1 MNLDQINPQGFILA
15 LFIRDD
21 GQRFLLGT
29 GAYEFEQSQMH
40 FTANVFQNDVIEVQG
55 NDGMLLAGQV
65 RRAAMQTFDGFI
77 GDTTVSRQ
85 DIETYRRAFLAFFR
99 KNYYYKVVYIFH
111 DGTAIQRR
119 KGFIVEAPQV
129 KELYQFTPQYHVGLN
144 FEDVN
149 YYAYSEDAQGD
160 EIYGKSANIQRSSGA
175 QDGGLIWDSIGIVWD
190 NLGATWEKST
200 SGGPTTVLVE
210 SIDKVFPIWKIE
222 GPATNPQLSVL
233 TTNTTISYSGT
244 VTAGQ
249 TLLIDMFNK
258 TATLNGTSVIGNVS
272 GDWVYFAPGNNRVTY
287 ITNNADATSSQI
299 VWQEIVG

>member
-40 FTANVFQNDVIEVQG
+40 FIANVFQNDVIEVQG

-65 RRAAMQTFDGFI
+65 RRAAMQTFDGFV

-129 KELYQFTPQYHVGLN
+129 KELYQFTPLYHVGLN

-160 EIYGKSANIQRSSGA
+160 EIYGKSATIQRSSGA
-175 QDGGLIWDSIGIVWD
+175 QDGGLIWDATGIVWD

-244 VTAGQ
+244 VTPGQ
-249 TLLIDMFNK
+249 TLLIDTFNK

-299 VWQEIVG
+299 EWQEIVG